1 MTQLVLSPQEER
13 IMQGQ
18 EFGLTTDEAKAERT
32 RVNKMLQILRSQAP
46 RVSVERACLF
56 TDSFRETEGL
66 PLVLR
71 WAEAIEN
78 VANNIDLYIGQDE
91 LIIGRL
97 SGAPGRYGILYPE
110 LESTCF
116 TDPTSIV
123 TSQKGES
130 YNLSSEDANTIKT
143 QLLEYWRGRT
153 FRETLFYLLPEDTR
167 NLVYKNGNM
176 CSSACVL
183 QETAT
188 LRHSLQWSLD
198 YEKVLKKGFSGI
210 KKEAEERLESL
221 SVFDANNTYDKLVFY
236 KSVIIVCDA
245 IVNLAHRYA
254 ELAKNMAD
262 QESNEIRKK
271 ELLEISQIC
280 EWVPENPARNFRE
293 AVQSQWFTQLG
304 SRIEQMH
311 GGIIG
316 NGRIDQYFYPYYKKD
331 KEEGRITD
339 SEVLEL
345 LECLWLKIAET
356 PRFQP
361 SAPGASIWEA
371 NAHYEQTTL
380 GGQTREGKDATNEL
394 SYLILRSKQEFP
406 LNYPDLSVRI
416 HSGTPQQFLTKVA
429 ECIKEG
435 TGFPKLFND
444 EEVIPVLL
452 AKGATLEEARDWCPN
467 GCTEPRLINR
477 NTYFTGTTW
486 FNLAA
491 VLEMTL
497 NDGRIKMLGNKQLG
511 IATGDPKEFASFE
524 DVKKAFFMQ
533 LENTVVH
540 ELKLGYIIDTIRPQ
554 KIAAP
559 LLSSLHDLSMKEGKD
574 VNYGKLNG
582 AISLGPQVSIVGFGT
597 VIDSLAAI
605 KKLVF
610 EDKLVTLNELLKAIN
625 NNFEEK
631 EAIRQLCLNTLKYGN
646 GDSDV
651 DQIGNDIEEF
661 ILSMF
666 DRHTNAYGGKPE
678 LLYVPITAHIPLGK
692 IVSATPNGR
701 KAGEPLSEGISPTQG
716 ADIYGPTVTLSSI
729 AATKNTKYINRAAR
743 LLNVKF
749 SPQAVAGEEGTKKL
763 ASFIRTWC
771 DQKHWHI
778 QFNIINRDTLIA
790 AQKDPE
796 KYRNLLVRVA
806 GYSAYFVDLSTQLQN
821 EIINRTE
828 HQYF

>member
-1 MTQLVLSPQEER
+1 MMQVLSPQEER

-18 EFGLTTDEAKAERT
+18 EFGLTTDEAKAKRS
-32 RVNKMLQILRSQAP
+32 RVNKMLQTLRGQAP
-46 RVSVERACLF
+46 RVSVERAKLF
-56 TDSFRETEGL
+56 TDSFFETEGL
-66 PLVLR
+66 PLVIR
-71 WAEAIEN
+71 WAKGIEN
-78 VANNIDLYIGQDE
+78 VANNIDLYIGPDE
-91 LIIGRL
+91 LIVGRL
-97 SGAPGRYGILYPE
+97 SGHPGRYGILYPE

-116 TDPTSIV
+116 TDPATII

-130 YNLSSEDANTIKT
+130 YILATEDANIIKDD
-143 QLLEYWRGRT
+143 LLSYWKGKT
-153 FRETLFYLLPEDTR
+153 FRDTLFALLPEDTR
-167 NLVYKNGNM
+167 DLVYRDGNM

-210 KKEAEERLESL
+210 KKEAENRLDSL
-221 SVFDANNTYDKLVFY
+221 SVFDSNNTYDKLIFY
-236 KSVIIVCDA
+236 KAVIIVCDS
-245 IVNLAHRYA
+245 IVNLARRYA
-254 ELAKNMAD
+254 KLAKSLA
-262 QESNEIRKK
+262 EKEGNEQRKK
-271 ELLEISQIC
+271 ELQEIAEIC
-280 EWVPENPARNFRE
+280 EWVPENPPRTFRE
-293 AVQSQWFTQLG
+293 AVQSQWFVQLG

-316 NGRIDQYFYPYYKKD
+316 NGRIDQYLYPYYKKD
-331 KEEGRITD
+331 NEEGLITD
-339 SEVLEL
+339 DGVLEL

-371 NAHYEQTTL
+371 NAHYEQTTV
-380 GGQTREGKDATNEL
+380 GGQTPEGKDAANEL
-394 SYLILRSKQEFP
+394 SYLILRSKKEFP

-416 HSGTPQQFLTKVA
+416 HSGAPQKFLMKVA

-444 EEVIPVLL
+444 EEVIPILL
-452 AKGATLEEARDWCPN
+452 AKGATLEEARNWCPN
-467 GCTEPRLINR
+467 GCTEPRLLNR
-477 NTYFTGTTW
+477 NTYFSGTTW
-486 FNLAA
+486 FNLGA
-491 VLEMTL
+491 VLEMAL
-497 NDGRIKMLGNKQLG
+497 NDGIIKMLGNKRLG
-511 IATGDPKEFASFE
+511 IATGDPRKFVNFE
-524 DVKKAFFMQ
+524 DMWNSFLLQ
-533 LENTVVH
+533 LENAVVH
-540 ELKLGYIIDTIRPQ
+540 ALKLGYIIDTIRPQ
-554 KIAAP
+554 KISAP

-574 VNYGKLNG
+574 VNYGKLDG

-597 VIDSLAAI
+597 VIDSLEAI

-610 EDKLVTLNELLKAIN
+610 EAKAVTIDELLEALN
-625 NNFEEK
+625 NNFEQK
-631 EAIRQLCLNTLKYGN
+631 EALRMMCLNAPKYGN
-646 GDSDV
+646 GDSEV
-651 DQIGNDIEEF
+651 DQIGLYIENF
-661 ILSMF
+661 ILGIF

-701 KAGEPLSEGISPTQG
+701 KSGEPLSEGISPTQG
-716 ADIYGPTVTLSSI
+716 ADICGPTVTLSSI
-729 AATKNTKYINRAAR
+729 ASTKNTKYMNRAAR
-743 LLNVKF
+743 LLNIKL

-763 ASFIRTWC
+763 ASMIRTWC

-790 AQKDPE
+790 ARKDPE

-806 GYSAYFVDLSTQLQN
+806 GYSAYFVDLSPQLQN

-828 HQYF
+828 HKYI